1 MKNHRLSL
9 VLALCLTLQA
19 NAGIPVIDITS
30 IAQSILIV
38 QGQAKQLT
46 QLIDQVVTAKN
57 QLTAAKSTLTS
68 MTGSRG
74 MSTLAN
80 MSGLRQIVPPEFLNA
95 ASSIQK
101 LGAAG
106 ASPAA
111 KAIYASIKQYGCE
124 ERFKIDPIMRKLC
137 EADAYAAPTT
147 LNLVQDSVKRSQ
159 DRAAKLQQML
169 GSIDTADVKAAA
181 DLQNRVQLE
190 SAMLQNENMMMTMAL
205 QSQELQQRLVAQQ
218 LKERSL
224 KQLTAGDSPTW
235 SFK

>member
-101 LGAAG
+101 QIG
-106 ASPAA
+106 
-111 KAIYASIKQYGCE
+111 
-124 ERFKIDPIMRKLC
+124 
-137 EADAYAAPTT
+137 
-147 LNLVQDSVKRSQ
+147 
-159 DRAAKLQQML
+159 RAH
-169 GSIDTADVKAAA
+169 V
-181 DLQNRVQLE
+181 
-190 SAMLQNENMMMTMAL
+190 
-205 QSQELQQRLVAQQ
+205 
-218 LKERSL
+218 
-224 KQLTAGDSPTW
+224 
-235 SFK
+235 